1 MCSHLCVFVWV
12 KKPEIESDSP
22 MFSHSGAY
30 CINLKLLSWK
40 FLLTFSDDTS

>member
-22 MFSHSGAY
+22 MFGHSWSPTVKEFKTYIMEVLVG
-30 CINLKLLSWK
+30 S
-40 FLLTFSDDTS
+40 FR